1 MDPVKAAFLQ
11 AVMNQGKDLNQN
23 NILPFLLAMQKNAN
37 ERGITCTEQEA
48 DLIYNQVKENL
59 SPSDRQQ
66 LEFLRTMMQQN
77 SQNNQK
83 KQGK

>member
-37 ERGITCTEQEA
+37 ERGITFTEQEA

>member
-37 ERGITCTEQEA
+37 ERGITFTEQEA
-48 DLIYNQVKENL
+48 DLIYNQVKANL
-59 SPSDRQQ
+59 SPSHRQQ
-66 LEFLRTMMQQN
+66 LEFLRPMMQQN

-83 KQGK
+83 NQGK

>member
-37 ERGITCTEQEA
+37 ERGITFTEQEA
-48 DLIYNQVKENL
+48 DLIYNQVKANL

>member
-37 ERGITCTEQEA
+37 ERGITFTEQEA

-66 LEFLRTMMQQN
+66 LEYLRTMMQQN